1 MTQNTLKR
9 NGNIINKKYLEYFL
23 PTVLTAM
30 ANNIAIMVDSVLVG
44 QMVGSVAMAAINLLS
59 PITQLYFSLVW
70 ERQQSS
76 HIQKEK
82 TIKQP
87 PIKRLRQL

>member
-1 MTQNTLKR
+1 MTHTLLKR

-44 QMVGSVAMAAINLLS
+44 QLVGSTSMAAINLLS
-59 PITQLYFSLVW
+59 PVTQLYFSLTILSVW
-70 ERQQSS
+70 EHQLSF
-76 HIQKEK
+76 HMQKV
-82 TIKQP
+82 
-87 PIKRLRQL
+87 